1 MGQRLLLVDSDRS
14 FLKEHQVSLEAAFD
28 LELAGAPEG
37 VLAKLETG
45 AFAAVFICV
54 EVADN
59 KGYALCSTIRKNP
72 KLDGVKIVL
81 ISAKATEEEY
91 RRHQSLKGK
100 ADLYLHKPMAPSALV
115 AALAPLVPGR
125 TLDPDNPLGELVDT
139 ELGDDWLDSLK
150 GAIDAPAAELSAA
163 PVFGV
168 RPSSPAQ
175 TTNLDRPPAQSTDVP
190 PDSRH
195 VRLLEDQVANLH
207 EEMRAKDQR
216 LAAAE
221 ERLRAAEAEAQQ
233 VQRQLNS
240 VTLNLDELE
249 RSNREAETLKTRLA
263 ETEAALRVLE
273 ETRGREG
280 ESAETLKAQLKEA
293 LTERTDLIQQVE
305 TLNQQVGEKAQR
317 AIELLKERDR
327 LLHET
332 MDLEPFKGKAR
343 DLELALAEKEA
354 AFAAQRQEHLA
365 ALAGKDDAFAAQQQE
380 HAAALAGKDEALA
393 AKQQE
398 LDAAL
403 LAQGQLH
410 TTIEE
415 LVAQHTNL
423 EGVHQA
429 TLLEVVGFKEKAHG
443 YQMEVAGLEATMRGQ
458 GRDLAELGV
467 RLRQVETELEA
478 SQGLV
483 LEREQQLL
491 GKQEILQQHQEEIAH
506 LSGQL
511 ATVRQELDEANIL
524 HDGQRLEL
532 MNGLDQKEVE
542 IMRLNQVITEVQ
554 DSHAALEQEKQAV
567 HGQLSEHRDR
577 LQNLDGLLQEI
588 QDKLRRGSDLAKG

>member
-59 KGYALCSTIRKNP
+59 KGYALCSSIRKNP
-72 KLDGVKIVL
+72 RLDGVKIVL

-91 RRHQSLKGK
+91 RRHQSLKGR

-139 ELGDDWLDSLK
+139 ELGDDWLDNLK
-150 GAIDAPAAELSAA
+150 GALDGPSAELSAA

-168 RPSSPAQ
+168 RPPSPVQ
-175 TTNLDRPPAQSTDVP
+175 TTNLDRGPALSTDVP

-249 RSNREAETLKTRLA
+249 RSNREAETLKARLA
-263 ETEAALRVLE
+263 ETEAALRALE

-343 DLELALAEKEA
+343 ELEAALAEKEA
-354 AFAAQRQEHLA
+354 AL
-365 ALAGKDDAFAAQQQE
+365 AAQQQD
-380 HAAALAGKDEALA
+380 HAAALAGKDEALT

-398 LDAAL
+398 LEAAQV
-403 LAQGQLH
+403 AQTQLH

-415 LVAQHTNL
+415 LVAQHTSL

-429 TLLEVVGFKEKAHG
+429 TLLEVVGYKEKAHG
-443 YQMEVAGLEATMRGQ
+443 YQLEVAGLEATMRGQ
-458 GRDLAELGV
+458 GRDLAELGA
-467 RLRQVETELEA
+467 RLRQVEAELEA
-478 SQGLV
+478 SQALV
-483 LEREQQLL
+483 LERDQQLL
-491 GKQEILQQHQEEIAH
+491 AKQEILQQHQEEITH
-506 LSGQL
+506 LGGQL
-511 ATVRQELDEANIL
+511 AAVRQDLDEAQIL

-532 MNGLDQKEVE
+532 MNGLDQKEAE
-542 IMRLNQVITEVQ
+542 LMRLNQVIGELQ
-554 DSHAALEQEKQAV
+554 DSHAALEREKQAV

-577 LQNLDGLLQEI
+577 LRNLDGLLQEI
-588 QDKLRRGSDLAKG
+588 QDKLRRGSDLARG

>member
-28 LELAGAPEG
+28 LEVAGSPDG
-37 VLAKLETG
+37 VMSRLESG

-59 KGYALCSTIRKNP
+59 KGYALCSSIRKNA
-72 KLDGVKIVL
+72 KLDRVKIIL

-91 RRHQSLKGK
+91 RRHQSLKGR
-100 ADLYLHKPMAPSALV
+100 ADLYLHKPMSPSALV
-115 AALAPLVPGR
+115 AALTPLVPVR

-139 ELGDDWLDSLK
+139 ELGDDWLDNLK
-150 GAIDAPAAELSAA
+150 GAIDGPASASA

-168 RPSSPAQ
+168 RPSSPVQ
-175 TTNLDRPPAQSTDVP
+175 TTNLDKGASQSGEVP

-233 VQRQLNS
+233 IQRQLNS

-249 RSNREAETLKTRLA
+249 RSNREAETLKVRLK
-263 ETEAALRVLE
+263 ETEVALAALE
-273 ETRGREG
+273 ESRGREG
-280 ESAETLKAQLKEA
+280 ESSETLKGQLKEA
-293 LTERTDLIQQVE
+293 LTERADLIQQVE
-305 TLNQQVGEKAQR
+305 TLNQQVGEKSQR
-317 AIELLKERDR
+317 TIELLKERDR
-327 LLHET
+327 LMHDAL
-332 MDLEPFKGKAR
+332 DLEPIRAR
-343 DLELALAEKEA
+343 AQELETALAIKTETLTAREQELEA
-354 AFAAQRQEHLA
+354 AQV
-365 ALAGKDDAFAAQQQE
+365 
-380 HAAALAGKDEALA
+380 
-393 AKQQE
+393 
-398 LDAAL
+398 
-403 LAQGQLH
+403 AQGQLT
-410 TTIEE
+410 TTIEG
-415 LVAQHTNL
+415 LVAQHATL
-423 EGVHQA
+423 EGVHQTA
-429 TLLEVVGFKEKAHG
+429 LLEVTGFKEKAHA
-443 YQMEVAGLEATMRGQ
+443 YQLEIAGLEATMRGQ
-458 GRDLAELGV
+458 GRDLAELGA

-478 SQGLV
+478 SQTLI
-483 LEREQQLL
+483 LERDQQLL
-491 GKQEILQQHQEEIAH
+491 ARQEILQQHQEEITH
-506 LSGQL
+506 LTTQL
-511 ATVRQELDEANIL
+511 AAVRQELDEATIL

-532 MNGLDQKEVE
+532 MNGLDQKEAE
-542 IMRLNQVITEVQ
+542 IAHLSQVIAEHQ
-554 DSHAALEQEKQAV
+554 EAHGALEREKQAV

>member
-14 FLKEHQVSLEAAFD
+14 FLKEHQVSLDAAFD
-28 LELAGAPEG
+28 LELAGSPDG
-37 VLAKLETG
+37 VIANLETG

-59 KGYALCSTIRKNP
+59 KGYALCSSIRKNA
-72 KLDGVKIVL
+72 KLDGVKIAL

-91 RRHQSLKGK
+91 RRHQSLKGR

-139 ELGDDWLDSLK
+139 ELGDDWLDNLK
-150 GAIDAPAAELSAA
+150 GAIDGPASASA

-168 RPSSPAQ
+168 RPSSPVQ
-175 TTNLDRPPAQSTDVP
+175 TTNLDRGPALSAEVP

-233 VQRQLNS
+233 IQRQLNS
-240 VTLNLDELE
+240 VTLNLDEME
-249 RSNREAETLKTRLA
+249 RSTKEAEHLKSRLA
-263 ETEAALRVLE
+263 ETEAALRALE
-273 ETRGREG
+273 ESRGREG
-280 ESAETLKAQLKEA
+280 ESAETLKTQLKEA
-293 LTERTDLIQQVE
+293 LLERTDLIQQVE

-332 MDLEPFKGKAR
+332 MDLEPFRAR
-343 DLELALAEKEA
+343 AGELETALAEKEA
-354 AFAAQRQEHLA
+354 AFASLQQDQAD
-365 ALAGKDDAFAAQQQE
+365 ALAGKN
-380 HAAALAGKDEALA
+380 EALA

-403 LAQGQLH
+403 LAQGQLS
-410 TTIEE
+410 TTIEG
-415 LVAQHTNL
+415 LVEQHTSL
-423 EGVHQA
+423 EGIHQA

-443 YQMEVAGLEATMRGQ
+443 YQLEIAGLEATMRGQ
-458 GRDLAELGV
+458 GRDLAELGA
-467 RLRQVETELEA
+467 RLRQVEAELAA
-478 SQGLV
+478 SQALV
-483 LEREQQLL
+483 LERDQQLL
-491 GKQEILQQHQEEIAH
+491 AKQEILQQHQEEITH

-511 ATVRQELDEANIL
+511 ATARQQLDEANIL

-532 MNGLDQKEVE
+532 MNGLDQKEAE
-542 IMRLNQVITEVQ
+542 IMRLNQVITELQ
-554 DSHAALEQEKQAV
+554 DSHAALEREKQAV
-567 HGQLSEHRDR
+567 LGQLAEHRDR